1 MRFMMIVLPK
11 SYDIEP
17 EPQLF
22 GAMDRYNLKLL
33 KAGILRS
40 MEGLHPPEKGFRVS
54 FKNGKPIVKDGPF
67 TEAKE
72 IVGGYW
78 LIDVKS
84 KAEALK
90 WAKQIPGD
98 KNMLVEVR
106 QAEEF
111 ADFSPEIQAAA
122 KNEPAIRG
130 KLEKKTAKKKISK
143 KKK

>member
-17 EPQLF
+17 EPELF

-84 KAEALK
+84 RAEALK
-90 WAKQIPGD
+90 WAKQIPGNE
-98 KNMLVEVR
+98 NMIVEVR
-106 QAEEF
+106 QAEDFEN
-111 ADFSPEIQAAA
+111 FSPEIQAAA

-130 KLEKKTAKKKISK
+130 ALEKKSKTAKKTRK
-143 KKK
+143 KK

>member
-1 MRFMMIVLPK
+1 MMIVFPK
-11 SYDIEP
+11 SYDVEP
-17 EPQLF
+17 EPELY
-22 GAMDRYNLKLL
+22 GAMDRYNLKAL
-33 KAGILRS
+33 KAGIVRS

-84 KAEALK
+84 RAEALK
-90 WAKQIPGD
+90 WAKNIPGNE
-98 KNMLVEVR
+98 NMIVEVR

-111 ADFSPEIQAAA
+111 EDFSPEIQAAA

-130 KLEKKTAKKKISK
+130 ALEKKTRKKTSK
-143 KKK
+143 KRKK

>member
-11 SYDIEP
+11 SYDVEP
-17 EPQLF
+17 EPELF

-54 FKNGKPIVKDGPF
+54 FKNGKPVVKDGPF

-84 KAEALK
+84 RAEALK
-90 WAKQIPGD
+90 WAKQIPGNA
-98 KNMLVEVR
+98 NMVVEVR

-111 ADFSPEIQAAA
+111 EDFSPEIQAAA

-130 KLEKKTAKKKISK
+130 SLEKTRTAAKKNK
-143 KKK
+143 KKS